1 MDFTKAFYSSGGTLL
16 ITTWFFRT
24 KRIQL
29 QFEAAFLPIPNIQ
42 CSMVRFAPD
51 NEEAV
56 MFYKYENSSS
66 MYWHIQ
72 GTALLGGIHSS
83 SHLVDR

>member
-1 MDFTKAFYSSGGTLL
+1 MIF
-16 ITTWFFRT
+16 FFRT

-42 CSMVRFAPD
+42 CSMARFAPD

-56 MFYKYENSSS
+56 MYPTDMNIVVLCIDISKE
-66 MYWHIQ
+66 Q
-72 GTALLGGIHSS
+72 L
-83 SHLVDR
+83 D